1 MLLPPAVLAALLVLN
16 EILNAGNA
24 ITAFSLLLYS
34 LTFNMRERVARAFA
48 FLMACVVLG
57 HFGDV
62 LVGTSRSLSEVSV
75 WLRLQWLAIGLM
87 PAAYLHLTDA
97 LLAATGRPSRGR
109 RDLAIR
115 IGYVVGAALAL
126 GAGLSN
132 LVVDGVAQQDAAAY
146 LHPGPLF
153 YIYSVFLAASLVI
166 SGRNLY
172 RAYQRC
178 LTRTSRRRMLYLMLG
193 AIGPVLS
200 IFPFLT
206 FFGTAMLVFPSLF
219 WLMQILTNVYV
230 AVSLVLI
237 AYSVAYFGVSYPDR
251 VVKSRLFQWIL
262 RGPVVASTVLA
273 VTVLVNRLAEL
284 LGFEESRLV
293 PFAMVASLL
302 LLQLLITL
310 IRPPIERWLFYGDD
324 RADVERLHLLE
335 ERLLTSGDL
344 RQFLES
350 ILNAVCD
357 IHGTPS
363 AFVAVVGASGID
375 LEVAVGPGD
384 LPEQTEDIPP
394 LLMSEGQYDVPSLG
408 KIFNWAANWLI
419 PLRTPETSE
428 MVGLLGFH
436 ARGSE
441 PDFSTE
447 EAKSL
452 AALADK
458 AAVALTDRKLQREV
472 FGVVDRLVPQVEAIQ
487 RMRAASYFTGV
498 DSLESTAEFMRTESD
513 LANLVR
519 EALGHYWGGPR
530 LLQSPLLGLRV
541 VRQSLQDHDGNPVN
555 ALRAI
560 LKRGIDR
567 TRPEGER
574 RFTAE
579 WMLYNILEMKFLE
592 GRKVRDVALRLAMSE
607 ADLYRKQRV
616 AIEAV
621 AKAIAEM
628 EREAGNNGVSE
639 NKQSAGKGQPRKRDK
654 AGQSAE

>member
-1 MLLPPAVLAALLVLN
+1 MLFPPAVLAALLILN

-24 ITAFSLLLYS
+24 ITAFSLLLYA
-34 LTFNMRERVARAFA
+34 LTFNLRERVARAFA
-48 FLMACVVLG
+48 FLLACVVLG

-62 LVGTSRSLSEVSV
+62 LVSTAYSESELQL

-115 IGYVVGAALAL
+115 IGYIVGGALAL
-126 GAGLSN
+126 AAGLTDV
-132 LVVDGVAQQDAAAY
+132 VVDGVVQHGEAAY
-146 LHPGPLF
+146 LLPGPLF
-153 YIYSVFLAASLVI
+153 YLYAVFMTVGLVI

-206 FFGTAMLVFPSLF
+206 LAGRLVLAMPSLF
-219 WLMQILTNVYV
+219 WLGQILTNIYV
-230 AVSLVLI
+230 AASLVLM

-273 VTVLVNRLAEL
+273 VMVLVNRLAEL
-284 LGFEESRLV
+284 IGLEQSRLV

-310 IRPPIERWLFYGDD
+310 IRPSIERWLFYGED

-335 ERLLTSGDL
+335 ERLLTTGDL

-357 IHGTPS
+357 IHRTPS
-363 AFVAVVGASGID
+363 AFFAVVGPDGID
-375 LEVAVGPGD
+375 LEVAVGPD
-384 LPEQTEDIPP
+384 DPLRQSEDIPP
-394 LLMSEGQYDVPSLG
+394 LLVSDRQFDVPKLG
-408 KIFNWAANWLI
+408 RVFNWGAYWLI
-419 PLRTPETSE
+419 PLRTPETSD
-428 MVGLLGFH
+428 MIGLLGFQ
-436 ARGSE
+436 ARRAE
-441 PDFSTE
+441 PDFTPD
-447 EAKSL
+447 EAASL
-452 AALADK
+452 YGLVDK
-458 AAVALTDRKLQREV
+458 AAVALTDRRLQREI

-487 RMRAASYFTGV
+487 RMRAASQFTGAESL
-498 DSLESTAEFMRTESD
+498 DSAAQFMQTESD
-513 LANLVR
+513 LVNLVR

-541 VRQSLQDHDGNPVN
+541 VRESIQSHDGNPVN

-567 TRPEGER
+567 TRPDGER

-621 AKAIAEM
+621 AQAIADM
-628 EREAGNNGVSE
+628 ERQVGGDGVSQVGSLE
-639 NKQSAGKGQPRKRDK
+639 SEARPQHPDVTSRSTG
-654 AGQSAE
+654 

>member
-1 MLLPPAVLAALLVLN
+1 MVLPQAVLAVLLVIN
-16 EILNAGNA
+16 EILNAGDA

-34 LTFNMRERVARAFA
+34 LTFNLRERVARAFA
-48 FLMACVVLG
+48 LLLACVVLG

-62 LVGTSRSLSEVSV
+62 LVSTAYSQTEVAL
-75 WLRLQWLAIGLM
+75 WLRMQWVAIGLL
-87 PAAYLHLTDA
+87 PAAYMHLTDA

-109 RDLAIR
+109 RGMAVR

-126 GAGLSN
+126 AVGLGDG
-132 LVVDGVAQQDAAAY
+132 VVDGVAQQASAAY
-146 LHPGPLF
+146 LRPGPLF
-153 YIYSVFLAASLVI
+153 YLYTVFLTASLII

-172 RAYQRC
+172 RAYLRC
-178 LTRTSRRRMLYLMLG
+178 LTRASRRRMVYLMLG
-193 AIGPVLS
+193 AVGPVLS

-206 FFGTAMLVFPSLF
+206 FAGPLMLAVPVLF
-219 WLMQILTNVYV
+219 WSVQILTNIYV
-230 AVSLVLI
+230 AGSLVLM

-273 VTVLVNRLAEL
+273 VMVLVNRAASLVGLEQ
-284 LGFEESRLV
+284 SRLV
-293 PFAMVASLL
+293 PFAMVGSLL

-310 IRPPIERWLFYGDD
+310 IRPPIERWLFYGED
-324 RADVERLHLLE
+324 RTEVARLHLLE

-357 IHGTPS
+357 IHRTPS
-363 AFVAVVGASGID
+363 AFFAVVGPNGLD

-384 LPEQTEDIPP
+384 PIRQMEDIPP
-394 LLMSEGQYDVPSLG
+394 LLMSEGQFDVPVLG
-408 KIFNWAANWLI
+408 KVFNWGSHWLI
-419 PLRTPETSE
+419 PLRTAETHE
-428 MVGLLGFH
+428 LIGLLGMQ
-436 ARGSE
+436 ARSAQ
-441 PDFSTE
+441 PDFSSE
-447 EAKSL
+447 EADALHGL
-452 AALADK
+452 AEK
-458 AAVALTDRKLQREV
+458 AAVALTDRLLQREV

-487 RMRAASYFTGV
+487 RMRAASRFAGIGELGTPT
-498 DSLESTAEFMRTESD
+498 DFMHPETD
-513 LANLVR
+513 LIDFVR

-541 VRQSLQDHDGNPVN
+541 VSQSLAEHDGNPVN

-621 AKAIAEM
+621 ARAIAEM
-628 EREAGNNGVSE
+628 ERQAGNDGVGGEESGASRASSTHSE
-639 NKQSAGKGQPRKRDK
+639 KESLTR
-654 AGQSAE
+654 E

>member
-1 MLLPPAVLAALLVLN
+1 MLA
-16 EILNAGNA
+16 
-24 ITAFSLLLYS
+24 
-34 LTFNMRERVARAFA
+34 
-48 FLMACVVLG
+48 
-57 HFGDV
+57 
-62 LVGTSRSLSEVSV
+62 
-75 WLRLQWLAIGLM
+75 
-87 PAAYLHLTDA
+87 
-97 LLAATGRPSRGR
+97 
-109 RDLAIR
+109 
-115 IGYVVGAALAL
+115 
-126 GAGLSN
+126 
-132 LVVDGVAQQDAAAY
+132 
-146 LHPGPLF
+146 
-153 YIYSVFLAASLVI
+153 
-166 SGRNLY
+166 
-172 RAYQRC
+172 
-178 LTRTSRRRMLYLMLG
+178 
-193 AIGPVLS
+193 
-200 IFPFLT
+200 
-206 FFGTAMLVFPSLF
+206 FPSLF
-219 WLMQILTNVYV
+219 WMMQILTNVYV
-230 AVSLVLI
+230 AMSLVLI

-273 VTVLVNRLAEL
+273 VTVLMNRFAEL
-284 LGFEESRLV
+284 IGFEESRLV

-310 IRPPIERWLFYGDD
+310 IRPPIERWLFYGED

-357 IHGTPS
+357 IHGTPT
-363 AFVAVVGASGID
+363 AFVAVIGSGGID
-375 LEVAVGPGD
+375 LEVAVGPGE
-384 LPEQTEDIPP
+384 LPQQTEDIPP
-394 LLMSEGQYDVPSLG
+394 LLMSEGQHDVPILG
-408 KIFNWAANWLI
+408 KVFNWGSNWLV

-428 MVGLLGFH
+428 MIGLLGFQ
-436 ARGSE
+436 ARSPE
-441 PDFSTE
+441 PDFSEE
-447 EAKSL
+447 EATAL
-452 AALADK
+452 AGLADK

-487 RMRAASYFTGV
+487 RMRAALYFTGV
-498 DSLESTAEFMRTESD
+498 DSLESAADFMRTESD

-541 VRQSLQDHDGNPVN
+541 VRQSIQDHDGNPVN

-628 EREAGNNGVSE
+628 EREAGSNGVSE
-639 NKQSAGKGQPRKRDK
+639 ETPPTTKRRSRRRDK
-654 AGQSAE
+654 ASESTES